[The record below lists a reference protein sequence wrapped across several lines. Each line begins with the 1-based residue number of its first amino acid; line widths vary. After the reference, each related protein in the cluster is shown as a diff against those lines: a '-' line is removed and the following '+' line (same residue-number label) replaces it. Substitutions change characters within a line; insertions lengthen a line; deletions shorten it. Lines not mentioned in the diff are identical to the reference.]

1 MRLYEYE
8 AKDVF
13 RNNGIP
19 VPDGKLVLNT
29 EEVIKAYNTLAPAI
43 IKSQVLVGGRGKAG
57 GIKFPENETEAK
69 KFAEELLSYEIKG
82 YKIRK
87 LLVEKKL
94 NIKNELYFGVTIDK
108 IKGEIVVIVSSKGGV
123 DIEEVAK
130 KFPGDIIKKNVD
142 IYEGFPF
149 YEAMDMVRKMGL
161 RGNTLKKG
169 AVILSKL
176 YNLFVKY
183 DAEIAEINPLVVT
196 DDGDIVAADAK
207 LNIDT
212 EALYRHPE
220 ISKDDEFLTELEK
233 EARENNLGYVE
244 IGGNIGVIGNGAGL
258 NMTTLDVLRYFG
270 GTPSN
275 FLEVS
280 GRTYMLA
287 EKAVEIVLKNPNV
300 KVLFGNFFGSAAR
313 CDVIAEGLAEAI
325 KKGKIKKPFIVSMRG
340 MGAKEGRKLLKDVGI
355 EVYENGE
362 EAAKRVVE
370 LAKG

>member
-8 AKDVF
+8 AKEIF
-13 RNNGIP
+13 GNNGIP
-19 VPDGKLVLNT
+19 VPEGKLVLNT
-29 EEVIKAYNTLAPAI
+29 GDAIKTYNTLAPAI

-57 GIKFPENETEAK
+57 GIKFPENEAEAK
-69 KFAEELLSYEIKG
+69 KLAEELLSSEIKG
-82 YKIRK
+82 YRIRK
-87 LLVEKKL
+87 LLIEKKL
-94 NIKNELYFGVTIDK
+94 NIKQELYFGVTIDK

-130 KFPGDIIKKNVD
+130 KFPNEIIKRNVD
-142 IYEGFPF
+142 IYEGLPF
-149 YEAMDMVRKMGL
+149 YEAMNMVRKIGL
-161 RGNTLKKG
+161 RGDTLKKG
-169 AVILSKL
+169 ARVLSKL

-196 DDGDIVAADAK
+196 DEGDIVAADAK
-207 LNIDT
+207 LNVDG

-220 ISKDDEFLTELEK
+220 IRKEDEFLTKLEK

-244 IGGNIGVIGNGAGL
+244 IGGSIGVIGNGAGL
-258 NMTTLDVLRYFG
+258 NMTTLDILRYFG

-287 EKAVEIVLKNPNV
+287 EKAVEIVLKNPTV

-313 CDVIAEGLAEAI
+313 CDVIAEGLAEAF

-340 MGAKEGRKLLKDVGI
+340 MGAKEGRKLLKDLGI
-355 EVYENGE
+355 EVYENDE

-370 LAKG
+370 LAR

>member
-8 AKDVF
+8 AKEIF

-19 VPDGKLVLNT
+19 VPEGKLVLNA

-57 GIKFPENETEAK
+57 GIKFPENEAEAK
-69 KFAEELLSYEIKG
+69 KLAEELLSSEIKG

-87 LLVEKKL
+87 LLIEKKL
-94 NIKNELYFGVTIDK
+94 NIKKELYFGVTIDK

-130 KFPGDIIKKNVD
+130 KFPNEIIKRNVD
-142 IYEGFPF
+142 IYEGLPF
-149 YEAMDMVRKMGL
+149 YEAMDMVRKIGL
-161 RGNTLKKG
+161 RGDILKKG
-169 AVILSKL
+169 ARVLSRL
-176 YNLFVKY
+176 YNIFTKY

-196 DDGDIVAADAK
+196 DNGDIVAADAK
-207 LNIDT
+207 LNVDS

-220 ISKDDEFLTELEK
+220 IRKEDEFLTELEK
-233 EARENNLGYVE
+233 EARANGLGYVE
-244 IGGNIGVIGNGAGL
+244 MGGNIGVIGNGAGL
-258 NMTTLDVLRYFG
+258 NMTTLDILRYFG
-270 GTPSN
+270 GTPAN

-287 EKAVEIVLKNPNV
+287 EKAVEIILKNPNV
-300 KVLFGNFFGSAAR
+300 KVIFGNFFGSAAR
-313 CDVIAEGLAEAI
+313 CDVIAEGLAKAF

-340 MGAKEGRKLLKDVGI
+340 MGAKEGRKLLRDLGI
-355 EVYENGE
+355 EVYENDE

-370 LAKG
+370 LVR